1 MDYSLRSLQRNSGS
15 QTEQNK
21 ARREE
26 NRNDKQGE
34 IMRNISEVCKDKDG
48 NRIPVNINDIIKTLA
63 KRNIEIEKPQLK
75 EIVKYYQNLNVVYMN
90 EDQEVMFI

>member
-1 MDYSLRSLQRNSGS
+1 
-15 QTEQNK
+15 
-21 ARREE
+21 
-26 NRNDKQGE
+26 
-34 IMRNISEVCKDKDG
+34 MRNISEVCKDKDG